1 MKEDDNRRKP
11 YLEQAIS
18 AKDGEESILDGLTV
32 RTPIQSGK
40 KNSRLRKQREHPGQS
55 HKPQHQARANDLID
69 GIRDNMNPQFGQMQ
83 SIRGEETVSD
93 MATPSAFSRSPLP
106 SPMTGTKR
114 GRKSALKSKQSNLDK
129 K

>member
-40 KNSRLRKQREHPGQS
+40 KNSRLRKQREHPRQS
-55 HKPQHQARANDLID
+55 QKPQD
-69 GIRDNMNPQFGQMQ
+69 
-83 SIRGEETVSD
+83 
-93 MATPSAFSRSPLP
+93 
-106 SPMTGTKR
+106 
-114 GRKSALKSKQSNLDK
+114 
-129 K
+129 